1 MDGTAGLFLMIFC
14 GSLGFGYFVYGKKQA
29 KFVAMIAGVL
39 LCVFPYVVSNLYA
52 QLAIG
57 AGLLAAPFLFR
68 V

>member
-1 MDGTAGLFLMIFC
+1 MDGTAGLFLMIFF
-14 GSLGFGYFVYGKKQA
+14 GSLGVGYFVYGKKQA
-29 KFVAMIAGVL
+29 KFVAMVAGVL
-39 LCVFPYVVSNLYA
+39 LCVFPYVVRDPYA